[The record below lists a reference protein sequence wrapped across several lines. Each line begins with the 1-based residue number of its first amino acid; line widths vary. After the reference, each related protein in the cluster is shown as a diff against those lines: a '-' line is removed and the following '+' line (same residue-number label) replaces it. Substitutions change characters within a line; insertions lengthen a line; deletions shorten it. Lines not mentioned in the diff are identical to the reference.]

1 MKTLISSLALLF
13 IAIGCQPAKSPDI
26 PAIIQQCKP
35 SLVRVVVI
43 QIGPDKKLSPHVVG
57 TGFVVSPGM
66 IATAYHV
73 VKDLPKGHIFLVPAD
88 KETFDLQQSSAEVV
102 AFASKHD
109 IALLECPSLKN
120 LPALPLHRSLEVK
133 MGEEALVLGFPLSDS
148 TLTATRGI
156 VAGRSKMK
164 LLETDPALTEMF
176 KLDTSINLGNSGG
189 PVIHVASG
197 KVIGVIWAKAGSLS
211 KHLQVFKKKK
221 RAGARITL
229 GGDDP
234 IKLIKDTLTDMERN
248 LQLGL
253 GYAVSVDYLRT
264 LLEQAE
270 LNYSKK
276 DTKE

>member
-1 MKTLISSLALLF
+1 MKVLISSLALLLT
-13 IAIGCQPAKSPDI
+13 ATGCQTAESPDMR
-26 PAIIQQCKP
+26 AIIQQSRS
-35 SLVRVVVI
+35 SLVRVVVVA
-43 QIGPDKKLSPHVVG
+43 IGADKKRSARIVG
-57 TGFVVSPGM
+57 TGFVVAPGR

-73 VKDLPKGHIFLVPAD
+73 VKDLPRGSIFLVPAD

-102 AFASKHD
+102 ASESKHD
-109 IALLECPSLKN
+109 IALLDCPSLKN
-120 LPALPLHRSLEVK
+120 LPALPLHHSLEVN
-133 MGEEALVLGFPLSDS
+133 MGEEALVLGFPLSDP
-148 TLTATRGI
+148 TLTATRGM

-176 KLDTSINLGNSGG
+176 KLDASINLGNSGG

-197 KVIGVIWAKAGSLS
+197 KVIGVIRAKAGSLS
-211 KHLQVFKKKK
+211 KHLRVFKKKK
-221 RAGARITL
+221 QTGAKISIK
-229 GGDDP
+229 GDDL
-234 IKLIKDTLTDMERN
+234 IKLMQDILTDMERN

-270 LNYSKK
+270 QNSSKK